1 MSEGTI
7 FLSGLGTL
15 DSLFFINKKFNKNR
29 YIVMKIKVNIPE
41 SLDNIKLR
49 DYKHFLK
56 IQDQNKDEK
65 FIKAKM
71 LEIFCGM
78 KLEEV
83 LRLKYKDSEEI
94 VEILNKTFEAKPPLV
109 RKFKLGKIQYGFHP
123 SLDEMSLGEYIDL
136 DTYIGDWDN
145 IEKAMNVLYRPV
157 VASVKDKYAIDEYK
171 VGDEV
176 YLLDMPMSAV
186 TSSIFFLI
194 TLGLDLSN
202 NIQNFLEKDQQEI
215 YRQFLT
221 SGENGVGINHFGRY
235 VDQILQNL
243 NISLN

>member
-1 MSEGTI
+1 MKVKI
-7 FLSGLGTL
+7 
-15 DSLFFINKKFNKNR
+15 DIPQSLEDIT
-29 YIVMKIKVNIPE
+29 
-41 SLDNIKLR
+41 LR

-56 IQDQNKDEK
+56 IQEKNKDER
-65 FIKAKM
+65 FVKAKM
-71 LEIFCGM
+71 VEIFCKM
-78 KLEEV
+78 KLDEV
-83 LRLKYKDSEEI
+83 LRLKYKDTEEI
-94 VEILNKTFEAKPPLV
+94 VGILNKTFEEKTPLI

-145 IEKAMNVLYRPV
+145 IEKAMNVLYRPII
-157 VASVKDKYAIDEYK
+157 ASVKEKYAIDEYK
-171 VGDEV
+171 VGDEE

-194 TLGLDLSN
+194 KLGLDLSN
-202 NIQNFLEKDQQEI
+202 NIQNFLEKDQKEI

>member
-1 MSEGTI
+1 
-7 FLSGLGTL
+7 
-15 DSLFFINKKFNKNR
+15 
-29 YIVMKIKVNIPE
+29 MKIKIDIPE
-41 SLDNIKLR
+41 SLDSIKLR

-56 IQDQNKDEK
+56 VQDQNKDEK

-83 LRLKYKDSEEI
+83 MRLKYKDSEEI
-94 VEILNKTFEAKPPLV
+94 VEILNKTFDSKPPLV
-109 RKFKLGKIQYGFHP
+109 RKFKLGKIQYGFNP

-136 DTYIGDWDN
+136 DTYIGDWNN
-145 IEKAMNVLYRPV
+145 IEKAMNVLYRPI

-171 VGDEV
+171 VGNEDF
-176 YLLDMPMSAV
+176 LLDMPMSAV

-194 TLGLDLSN
+194 KLGLDLSN
-202 NIQNFLEKDQQEI
+202 NIQSFLERDQQEV
-215 YRQFLT
+215 YQQFLT
-221 SGENGVGINHFGRY
+221 SGENGVGTNRFGLY
-235 VDQILQNL
+235 VDRILQNL

>member
-1 MSEGTI
+1 
-7 FLSGLGTL
+7 
-15 DSLFFINKKFNKNR
+15 
-29 YIVMKIKVNIPE
+29 MKIKVNIPE

-145 IEKAMNVLYRPV
+145 IEKAMNVLYRPI

-186 TSSIFFLI
+186 TSSIFF
-194 TLGLDLSN
+194 
-202 NIQNFLEKDQQEI
+202 
-215 YRQFLT
+215 
-221 SGENGVGINHFGRY
+221 
-235 VDQILQNL
+235 
-243 NISLN
+243 